1 VFIFSGKQNAER
13 LMTGKEEEEE
23 EGFSLGFLPWL
34 AGGLLNLTGPDG
46 LVSGG
51 PFFQRETGV
60 RGGTESL

>member
-1 VFIFSGKQNAER
+1 

-23 EGFSLGFLPWL
+23 EEEGFSWGFLPWL

-51 PFFQRETGV
+51 PFFQRESGV
-60 RGGTESL
+60 RGGQRAFKLKPIE